1 MEKGSNGQ
9 HCTPGYGPGA
19 ANGDN
24 GQRTRMKDQRN
35 RTAVSYTEAIQ
46 RDFPT
51 REEMEREQQRGCDD

>member
-1 MEKGSNGQ
+1 MERNNDGQ
-9 HCTPGYGPGA
+9 RRTPGYGPGA

-35 RTAVSYTEAIQ
+35 RTAVSYNAAIE

-51 REEMEREQQRGCDD
+51 REEIEREQQRR